1 MEKPLLKY
9 VREILNNLYDPEFL
23 RRSPLTGMLGLA
35 ERSDTPAAV
44 QRCLENEIHALRP
57 QPGSASYAQIRR
69 SYDLLQFRYLEQF
82 SQKEVAEHMGLSL
95 RQYQREQQ
103 AALELLASVLEEK
116 YQLTLTEKQIPIRA
130 QKDQPETEDNFLDND
145 TSWLFI
151 PSENKSCELLP
162 ILQDVIKLLQPLVT
176 RHNVELNIEI
186 PAGLPALSV
195 HPVALRQILV
205 NLLNAAIHDSSC
217 GRIFIQAH
225 QRKWEVAIELEGSNC
240 HSTGQPHTGDDDGS
254 LKIASQ
260 MAKLSGGVL
269 SVSKE
274 PLFFHTRLVLPGRE
288 LLPILIIDD
297 SLDNIKLLQRYFT
310 GTRYRMITITDPE
323 MALENAEKLQPGLI
337 VLDLMMPRVD
347 GWELLGRLRN
357 HLPTSH
363 IPILIFSILPQE
375 ELALS
380 LGADA
385 FLRKPVTR
393 EKFLAVID
401 HHASG

>member
-1 MEKPLLKY
+1 
-9 VREILNNLYDPEFL
+9 LYNPEFL
-23 RRSPLTGMLGLA
+23 RRSPLAEILELA
-35 ERSDTPAAV
+35 DRSDTPTALY
-44 QRCLENEIHALRP
+44 RCMENEILALKP

-103 AALELLASVLEEK
+103 AALELLASALAEK
-116 YQLTLTEKQIPIRA
+116 YKLTSAENQIPSSA
-130 QKDQPETEDNFLDND
+130 EKDRSETEDNFLDND
-145 TSWLFI
+145 NSWLFV
-151 PSENKSCELLP
+151 PSEDKSAQLLP
-162 ILQDVIKLLQPLVT
+162 ILQDVIKLLQPLII
-176 RHNVELNIEI
+176 RHKVELNVDV
-186 PAGLPALSV
+186 PANLPVLSV

-205 NLLNAAIHDSSC
+205 NLLNAAIHESSC
-217 GRIFIQAH
+217 SRVAIQAQ
-225 QRKWEVAIELEGSNC
+225 QRKWEVTIELKGANC
-240 HSTGQPHTGDDDGS
+240 RSSGRPQTGDENSS
-254 LKIASQ
+254 LKIAAQ
-260 MAKLSGGVL
+260 LAKLSGGIL
-269 SVSKE
+269 SESKGS
-274 PLFFHTRLVLPGRE
+274 LIFHVRLILPGQE
-288 LLPILIIDD
+288 LLPILVIDD

-310 GTRYRMITITDPE
+310 GTRYRMITLTDPE
-323 MALENAEKLQPGLI
+323 MALETAEKFQPGLI
-337 VLDLMMPRVD
+337 VLDLMMPKID

-357 HLPTSH
+357 HLPTSY

-401 HHASG
+401 HHASGSASEPGRPPG